1 MKTLQNFANRLTR
14 ATLLLTIAG
23 LAFVSNDTLA
33 QEKGAE
39 RLMKLQRLDTVAAV
53 QKVEPGDTV
62 MMSCPK
68 CKDTWVTVV
77 QSTGKAV
84 NPQDKQSLLRH
95 DCPGCNSKLVT
106 EGTGK
111 QAKQV
116 VKHTCKNCGSAD
128 AFCCVMKK
136 GAAPTKGMEEPAAH
150 QH

>member
-1 MKTLQNFANRLTR
+1 MNTLQKFTRHLTR
-14 ATLLLTIAG
+14 TALALAIAG
-23 LAFVSNDTLA
+23 LAFATHETLG
-33 QEKGAE
+33 QEKGGE
-39 RLMKLQRLDTVAAV
+39 RLMKLARLETAADV
-53 QKVEPGDTV
+53 QKVEAGDTV

-77 QSTGKAV
+77 RSTGKAV
-84 NPQDKQSLLRH
+84 NPQGKKSLLRH
-95 DCPGCNSKLVT
+95 ECPGCQSQIVT

-116 VKHTCKNCGSAD
+116 VKHTCKHCGSTD

-136 GAAPTKGMEEPAAH
+136 GAPPTKGMEEHEGH

>member
-1 MKTLQNFANRLTR
+1 MNTLQKFTRHLTR
-14 ATLLLTIAG
+14 ATLALAIAG
-23 LAFVSNDTLA
+23 LAFATHDTLA

-39 RLMKLQRLDTVAAV
+39 RLMKLPRLETAADV
-53 QKVEPGDTV
+53 QKVEAGDTV

-77 QSTGKAV
+77 RSTGKAV
-84 NPQDKQSLLRH
+84 NPQDKQSVLRH
-95 DCPGCNSKLVT
+95 DCPGCDSKLVT

-136 GAAPTKGMEEPAAH
+136 GAAPTKGMEEAAH

>member
-1 MKTLQNFANRLTR
+1 MKTFKNLANRLTR
-14 ATLLLTIAG
+14 ATLLLAVAG
-23 LAFVSNDTLA
+23 LAFANNTTLA
-33 QEKGAE
+33 QEKGGE
-39 RLMKLQRLDTVAAV
+39 RLMKLQRLDTVAEV
-53 QKVEPGDTV
+53 QKVEAGDTV

-84 NPQDKQSLLRH
+84 SPQDKKSVLRH
-95 DCPGCNSKLVT
+95 DCPGCDSKLVT

-136 GAAPTKGMEEPAAH
+136 GAAPTKGMEEAAH